1 MRELIVESG
10 MITPPDEEAVRAQ
23 LDAILNSPQFK
34 RSERHSR
41 FLRFVCETTLKGEAF
56 KLNEYLI
63 AHAVFDRGEDYSS
76 GEDSVVRRQAYS
88 LRQKLQEYYANEGAK
103 DPVRIELPVG
113 RYVPTFSAVA
123 SVRPAPV
130 PVPHSSS
137 VERPPTS
144 ESPLAGESESLPVTV
159 TPRIQKS
166 TIRRVLWIGAA
177 VVLAAGCFLAGRV
190 TGPRPNRPTFD
201 RALSEIWGSWLTD
214 PQGAFICFSN
224 PITTVVKP
232 VDEPFPP
239 DALPHPVKLSQEQA
253 DEFRNQLDLPRNGF
267 IYLYPGIGHAKMGEA
282 LGSIAMTALLTRAGI
297 PVRATQSRFLSWDD
311 FRTKNLILLGHDE
324 ANRWLDPIL
333 SKLPLRLARGGVE
346 KPRRVINTRPRDG
359 ELAEYWPDHAK
370 TSKGRPE
377 DYALVSM
384 ISGIDD
390 RHRLLLIN
398 GVNTEGT
405 QVAEEFLTDTVS
417 MRRLLAM
424 LQHNAPGHTGPWRFQ
439 MLLHAEVRDNVP
451 TRVNIVIVRVL

>member
-1 MRELIVESG
+1 MV
-10 MITPPDEEAVRAQ
+10 TPPDEEAVRAE
-23 LDAILNSPQFK
+23 LDAILNSSQFK

-41 FLRFVCETTLKGEAF
+41 FLRFVCETALKGEAL

-88 LRQKLQEYYANEGAK
+88 LRQKLQEYYTNEGAR
-103 DPVRIELPVG
+103 DPVRIDLPLG
-113 RYVPTFSAVA
+113 RYVPTFSTVA
-123 SVRPAPV
+123 SARQSPALETAPSIEPASPPAAELAPV
-130 PVPHSSS
+130 S
-137 VERPPTS
+137 ETRP
-144 ESPLAGESESLPVTV
+144 LPS
-159 TPRIQKS
+159 TPRPETKALAS
-166 TIRRVLWIGAA
+166 AWWLGAA
-177 VVLAAGCFLAGRV
+177 IVLAAVFFAIGRA
-190 TGPRPNRPTFD
+190 TAPRTNRPAFD
-201 RALSEIWGSWLTD
+201 RALTEIWGTWLTD
-214 PQGAFICFSN
+214 PQGVFICFSN

-232 VDEPFPP
+232 VDAPFPA
-239 DALPHPVKLSQEQA
+239 DALPHPVKLNEQQA
-253 DEFRNQLDLPRNGF
+253 DEFRQQVDLPRDGF

-333 SKLPLRLARGGVE
+333 SKLPLRLARGGVDR
-346 KPRRVINTRPRDG
+346 PRRVINSRPQAG
-359 ELAEYWPDHAK
+359 ELAEYWPNHAM

-384 ISGIDD
+384 INGVDD

-405 QVAEEFLTDTVS
+405 EVAEEFLTDAVS
-417 MRRLLAM
+417 MRRLLTM
-424 LQHNAPGHTGPWRFQ
+424 LQQSAPGHTDPWRFQ

-451 TRVNIVIVRVL
+451 TKVNIVIVRVL